1 MSSNHFSISV
11 NSVCISN
18 EPILQASAEYPLNI
32 FIWLIVLLWEMI
44 WSWTVTVNELAWM
57 YGSKLVNT
65 NYGAMIFHYV
75 GWYRIAF
82 KYIIIEK
89 WFEHDMLS
97 HYDQLST
104 SIFSPFSGMIDL
116 VIQELTASIG
126 TYKQFT
132 VVSKVFG
139 KQGRKDSPLVWLSI
153 DYCFQKATGT

>member
-1 MSSNHFSISV
+1 
-11 NSVCISN
+11 
-18 EPILQASAEYPLNI
+18 
-32 FIWLIVLLWEMI
+32 
-44 WSWTVTVNELAWM
+44 
-57 YGSKLVNT
+57 
-65 NYGAMIFHYV
+65 
-75 GWYRIAF
+75 
-82 KYIIIEK
+82 
-89 WFEHDMLS
+89 MLS

-132 VVSKVFG
+132 VVLKVFG